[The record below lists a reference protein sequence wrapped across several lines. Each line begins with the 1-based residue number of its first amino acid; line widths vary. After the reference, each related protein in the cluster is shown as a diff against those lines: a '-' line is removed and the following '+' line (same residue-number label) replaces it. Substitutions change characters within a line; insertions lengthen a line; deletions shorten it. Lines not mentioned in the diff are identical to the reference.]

1 MILACVRVSPV
12 TIVPQLRWHDQ
23 WPGQC
28 LMSESCTAA
37 LQRCSSARAYKIQLN
52 MQSGTRP
59 LVPCRN
65 NWFIDAILLLVTS
78 FEIVKWN
85 FKTKSSL
92 MSEKALISQQNI
104 LYLLSKQSECAQVSS
119 SILMIV
125 SHLLWGYSYMECMH
139 CDQRCCMYIV
149 WGWPAPGEAG
159 ASVAV
164 TPRPWTRVCA
174 ECGAPCSPQH
184 LHTRPCPR
192 EINKWVSVGWSCS
205 SPRPATPVWR
215 GPTFW
220 LATFTLHYKSL
231 FTLSSAQILP
241 GLCAVRGKLT
251 FGHVD
256 CGLDQHAITVF
267 TILQP
272 KFNVKVGCEN
282 GHIWE
287 KNCCHAREWN
297 ILSLF

>member
-92 MSEKALISQQNI
+92 MSEKALIPQQNI

-149 WGWPAPGEAG
+149 WGWPAPWWGRGQCGGDTPAVDTCVCRVWCTLQSP
-159 ASVAV
+159 AS
-164 TPRPWTRVCA
+164 PH
-174 ECGAPCSPQH
+174 SP
-184 LHTRPCPR
+184 
-192 EINKWVSVGWSCS
+192 
-205 SPRPATPVWR
+205 
-215 GPTFW
+215 
-220 LATFTLHYKSL
+220 
-231 FTLSSAQILP
+231 LSEGNQ
-241 GLCAVRGKLT
+241 
-251 FGHVD
+251 
-256 CGLDQHAITVF
+256 
-267 TILQP
+267 
-272 KFNVKVGCEN
+272 
-282 GHIWE
+282 
-287 KNCCHAREWN
+287 
-297 ILSLF
+297 